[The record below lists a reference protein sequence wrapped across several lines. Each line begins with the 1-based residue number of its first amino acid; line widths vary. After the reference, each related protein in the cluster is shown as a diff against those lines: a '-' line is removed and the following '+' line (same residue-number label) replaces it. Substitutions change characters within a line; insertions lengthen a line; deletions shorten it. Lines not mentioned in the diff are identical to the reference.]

1 MIGGQSSTAFIYDV
15 TDPVRPRLQCRVLG
29 TSAHLSGETNFA
41 YLDPR
46 SADQTNI
53 VTHWFADGHER
64 YAGTLPVSVSKGAWL
79 PNGILSAYTVRVGE
93 SMQVWL
99 YEGGTSSLLF
109 TYPVPAVGCHGC
121 RFGLPH
127 QVLAVSPDASG
138 YLVAG
143 WALGK
148 GGAGLAVY
156 RMYDRT
162 RVATFDKAVSAFWDR
177 NGHRLFVIGTG
188 GDVAQVWTPESGLS
202 SVAGAAGW
210 SYMAGLSPDGGQV
223 AYTANTD
230 PNSPTNSPKWR
241 AFVYDQK
248 TAKTRMLI
256 DTLRTQVLFVRSG
269 WVWYLEE
276 VPCDTGG
283 CQQMGTVPTGKVFAM
298 QLSSGTET
306 EVTFAAGENPVM
318 PTADVNWL
326 PFTPG
331 EFWPQS

>member
-1 MIGGQSSTAFIYDV
+1 MIGGQGGTTFIYDV

-53 VTHWFADGHER
+53 VTHWFADGHESS
-64 YAGTLPVSVSKGAWL
+64 AAALPVSVSKGAWL
-79 PNGILSAYTVRVGE
+79 PNGILSAYTVPIGA

-109 TYPVPAVGCHGC
+109 TYPIPAVGCHGC
-121 RFGLPH
+121 RFGLPP
-127 QVLAVSPDASG
+127 QVLAVSPDAAG

-156 RMYDRT
+156 RMSDRA
-162 RVATFDKAVSAFWDR
+162 RVATFDQAVSAFWDR
-177 NGHRLFVIGTG
+177 SGHRLFVIGTG
-188 GDVAQVWTPESGLS
+188 GDLAQVWTPESGLS
-202 SVAGAAGW
+202 SVAGAAGRL
-210 SYMAGLSPDGGQV
+210 YLAGLSPDGGQI
-223 AYTANTD
+223 AYTASID
-230 PNSPTNSPKWR
+230 PNSPKWR
-241 AFVYDQK
+241 VFVYDQK
-248 TAKTRMLI
+248 TAKTRMLV
-256 DTLRTQVLFVRSG
+256 DKLRTQVLFVRSG

-276 VPCDTGG
+276 VPCDAGG

-306 EVTFAAGENPVM
+306 EVIFEAGENPVK
-318 PTADVNWL
+318 PAAEVNWL
-326 PFTPG
+326 PFAPG
-331 EFWPQS
+331 EFWPLS